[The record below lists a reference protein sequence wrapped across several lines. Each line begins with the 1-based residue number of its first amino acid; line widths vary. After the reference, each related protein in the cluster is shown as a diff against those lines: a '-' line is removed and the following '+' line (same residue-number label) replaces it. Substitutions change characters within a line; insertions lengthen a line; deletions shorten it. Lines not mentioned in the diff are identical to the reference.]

1 MDREIVIPWL
11 RFLWDTYR
19 TVLDT
24 LRNISKLELLY
35 KSTAEQAFQF
45 CLTHKRTMEFRRLS
59 ELLKA
64 HMTHLKTHSAAQL
77 DNPESFQV
85 QLEIRLIQLSA
96 AAQMELWQEAYKTV
110 EEINLMVAPPKRT
123 PPIEMMIV
131 YYEKLAKIFWVSEN
145 YVFHTHALAKYHQL
159 LAELKANKDAAQA
172 EGADLSSSTP
182 ALVSFSKIALPEVNE
197 SELATQVLLAAL
209 SMPVAAG
216 VGPHRSVQSK
226 TSRQH
231 VPLAIASAIE
241 KRESLNLEVA
251 TDRLMSEA
259 ESNMQ
264 ERLAKAST
272 MYGFSDLEIDRDVV
286 LHELISQ
293 QNILSDVVPE
303 FADLYELLESKFQP
317 LKLGKEVQAKLEA
330 LESVPGLKQYSKTI
344 TQLAF
349 LRIIQQ
355 LGSVYQTLKLTRL
368 SELIPF
374 VAKDVIEKWTIRA
387 IREKYIEAKVDHKHG
402 FIIFQTSLTGA
413 MFASD
418 PSNAGVSSIGTSSS
432 FESQR
437 VRRQLVNVSR
447 NLRLAVS
454 VACDSQSLVHSASEA
469 RKAEKAKLFMTVAA
483 EMEHERNRILKRRE
497 IIERTNLEREA
508 RIKRAEQE
516 RRANE
521 KAARERAVQEEKE
534 RQEQKRKAAE
544 ERVQQQKAAELDAQ
558 KKSALVDKMI
568 AAATKQGAQLD
579 ARAAEKLEKGT
590 IDAQAYIDTQVKVLV
605 QTHQR
610 TEQRLKEL
618 VERADHLAR
627 ARREAELPLLT
638 SAAKERRE
646 SEAAQHETLR
656 AKRVEEA
663 KVAFERH
670 LADKK
675 RLARVAD
682 VRKAFES
689 KILSARNAAFQ
700 KAEDE
705 RKQRESALQKKR
717 EEEAERKRQQ
727 DEIARKQEE
736 ERKKA
741 QQEEEARR
749 AEEREKAEAARPPKA
764 ASPAPGAAAPGG
776 GGLNWAQRKALESG
790 GSLDRPAGGAASG
803 YRPPTS
809 AGGYRPPGARG
820 EDGGSSTGESGGAWR
835 RGGGAGGSST
845 SSSYGNDGGDSGGA
859 WKGRQGGGASG
870 GSTYGSSSQQS
881 KPSEEEE
888 DGGAWK
894 RTGGGGRGGNS
905 GNTGSSGGSSG
916 GGAYRPPARR

>member
-19 TVLDT
+19 TILDT
-24 LRNISKLELLY
+24 LRNIGKLELLY
-35 KSTAEQAFQF
+35 KSTAEQAFEF
-45 CLTHKRTMEFRRLS
+45 CLTHKRIMEFRRLS

-77 DNPESFQV
+77 DNPESFQI
-85 QLEIRLIQLSA
+85 QLEIRLVQLGA
-96 AAQMELWQEAYKTV
+96 AAQMELWQEAFKTV

-145 YVFHTHALAKYHQL
+145 YVFHTHALAKYNQL
-159 LAELKANKDAAQA
+159 LGELKANKEASQT
-172 EGADLSSSTP
+172 EGADGAAP
-182 ALVSFSKIALPEVNE
+182 ALVNYSKLALPEVNE
-197 SELATQVLLAAL
+197 SELATKVLLAAL

-216 VGPHRSVQSK
+216 VGSHRSVQSK
-226 TSRQH
+226 AMRQH
-231 VPLAIASAIE
+231 VPLNIASAIE

-293 QNILSDVVPE
+293 QNILAAVVPE
-303 FADLYELLESKFQP
+303 FADLYEILETKFQP
-317 LKLGKEVQAKLEA
+317 LKLGKIVQAKLA
-330 LESVPGLKQYSKTI
+330 TLDSVPALKQYSKTI

-355 LGSVYQTLKLTRL
+355 LGSVYQTLKLQRL
-368 SELIPF
+368 TELIPF
-374 VAKDVIEKWTIRA
+374 VPKDVIEKWTVRA
-387 IREKYIEAKVDHKHG
+387 IREKYIEAKLDHKHG

-437 VRRQLVNVSR
+437 VRSQLVNVSR
-447 NLRLAVS
+447 NLRLAV
-454 VACDSQSLVHSASEA
+454 AIANDGISLAPLAVEA
-469 RKAEKAKLFMTVAA
+469 RKAEKAKLFMTVAS
-483 EMEHERNRILKRRE
+483 EMEHERTRILKRRE

-508 RIKRAEQE
+508 RLKRIEAD
-516 RRANE
+516 RIANE
-521 KAARERAVQEEKE
+521 KAARERAVAEEKE

-558 KKSALVDKMI
+558 KKSALVDKMN
-568 AAATKQGAQLD
+568 AAANKQGAQLD

-590 IDAQAYIDTQVKVLV
+590 IDANAYIDAQVKVLV
-605 QTHQR
+605 QNQQR

-638 SAAKERRE
+638 AAAKSRRE
-646 SEAAQHETLR
+646 SEAAQHNAL
-656 AKRVEEA
+656 ASKRTEEA
-663 KVAFERH
+663 KTAFERH
-670 LADKK
+670 AADKA
-675 RLARVAD
+675 RLARVQQA
-682 VRKAFES
+682 RIAFEN
-689 KILSARNAAFQ
+689 KILEARRAVWQ
-700 KAEDE
+700 KSEEE
-705 RKQRESALQKKR
+705 RKTREAAQLKKR

-727 DEIARKQEE
+727 DEVARKAEE
-736 ERKKA
+736 ERKKV
-741 QQEEEARR
+741 QQEEDRR
-749 AEEREKAEAARPPKA
+749 RQEDRDRADAARA
-764 ASPAPGAAAPGG
+764 AAAAKSPSPAPAASADGEPK
-776 GGLNWAQRKALESG
+776 LNWAQRKALEAG
-790 GSLDRPAGGAASG
+790 GSLDRPSGGAYSSSPGA
-803 YRPPTS
+803 YRPPGAS
-809 AGGYRPPGARG
+809 AGGYRPPGAR
-820 EDGGSSTGESGGAWR
+820 DGGAESGGAWK
-835 RGGGAGGSST
+835 RGGNAAPSST
-845 SSSYGNDGGDSGGA
+845 SS
-859 WKGRQGGGASG
+859 
-870 GSTYGSSSQQS
+870 YGSSSQSTQS
-881 KPSEEEE
+881 APAPSEDE
-888 DGGAWK
+888 GGWK
-894 RTGGGGRGGNS
+894 RTGGASSGAGASGARGGNTS
-905 GNTGSSGGSSG
+905 GSSGGS
-916 GGAYRPPARR
+916 AYRPPGRR